1 MTRKPQILWDADESV
16 AGGKTSIAILLEWLS
31 APGNYF
37 RWKHGYA
44 QEDGPLE
51 PLTPKIELLREILG
65 ILASHGITHRLA
77 TDLRS
82 KINTLKRNYIQ
93 AALFLRKHEAAK
105 RSQGDFE
112 RAAAVN
118 DDADA
123 RAMAHVYTL
132 CRYFDML
139 HPVMKD
145 DVDDVAAL
153 ASDPDGTK
161 KMRKKKTPS
170 DDENEDEYAFSEGD
184 SSLESLSSPAQKRHR
199 EEGEGANKGHRSL
212 RELKKRKYELEVA
225 NLEYD
230 NEVKRL
236 QVARERVKTVQEVV
250 LGRKRLQDAGIPMHD
265 IDVIL
270 PVRYADAAY

>member
-1 MTRKPQILWDADESV
+1 MTRKQQILWDADESV

-37 RWKHGYA
+37 RWKHGYT

-105 RSQGDFE
+105 RSQGNSE
-112 RAAAVN
+112 RAVAVN

-132 CRYFDML
+132 CRYFDTL

-145 DVDDVAAL
+145 DVDDVAA
-153 ASDPDGTK
+153 ASVSSSDGSK

-170 DDENEDEYAFSEGD
+170 GDENEDEYAFSDGD
-184 SSLESLSSPAQKRHR
+184 SSLESSSSPVQKRHR
-199 EEGEGANKGHRSL
+199 EEGANKGHLSL

-230 NEVKRL
+230 SEVKRL

-250 LGRKRLQDAGIPMHD
+250 LGRKRLQDAGISMHD

-270 PVRYADAAY
+270 PARFADAEY